1 MASIL
6 CSISIYVHLWEE
18 ADKTILRDFQRVNAF
33 YLFFLI
39 EDDTFTNTDIFGS
52 RQITLKSHVAMFMI
66 SKATKPKVTSIYKPS
81 AVTFIQKLLMD
92 TYCQINSLST
102 LSSFDM

>member
-6 CSISIYVHLWEE
+6 CSGILSISIYVHLWEE

-66 SKATKPKVTSIYKPS
+66 S
-81 AVTFIQKLLMD
+81 
-92 TYCQINSLST
+92 
-102 LSSFDM
+102 

>member
-1 MASIL
+1 MHLFTQWVRIINSPHCHCHINMASIL
-6 CSISIYVHLWEE
+6 CSGILSISIYVHLWEE

-66 SKATKPKVTSIYKPS
+66 S
-81 AVTFIQKLLMD
+81 
-92 TYCQINSLST
+92 
-102 LSSFDM
+102 